1 MKAKGDGVRA
11 AMHMAMRFWAL
22 PSSQCPGCPRV
33 NAANTH
39 LGTQRAT
46 LALLTFGQDPRR
58 NSRRQESRFKVPA
71 RLANAH
77 HKTPRGGAVCGEAI
91 AALRHGWLTADPYG
105 VSLVQSQP
113 PARINLP
120 QIESTANKTEG
131 QCHSLPV
138 TVTHSRLLDTR
149 GVSWQ

>member
-1 MKAKGDGVRA
+1 MSQTEVSEPDGR
-11 AMHMAMRFWAL
+11 RFAL
-22 PSSQCPGCPRV
+22 GIGR
-33 NAANTH
+33 
-39 LGTQRAT
+39 
-46 LALLTFGQDPRR
+46 
-58 NSRRQESRFKVPA
+58 
-71 RLANAH
+71 
-77 HKTPRGGAVCGEAI
+77 VCGEAI

-120 QIESTANKTEG
+120 QIESTANKTED